1 MSGYVSVY
9 LDDEVQS
16 TVGRRVGNRK
26 PGIKGGREKRRR
38 ENGKNKRVETMQG
51 KE

>member
-1 MSGYVSVY
+1 MSDYVLVY

-16 TVGRRVGNRK
+16 TVGRRVGDRK
-26 PGIKGGREKRRR
+26 TGIKGGRERKW
-38 ENGKNKRVETMQG
+38 